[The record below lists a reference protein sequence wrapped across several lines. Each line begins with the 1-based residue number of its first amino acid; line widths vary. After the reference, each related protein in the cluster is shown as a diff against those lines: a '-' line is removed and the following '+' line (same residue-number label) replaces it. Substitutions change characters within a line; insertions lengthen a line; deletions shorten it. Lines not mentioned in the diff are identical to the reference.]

1 VIRRRFVTGLF
12 LGLWA
17 GAAAPA
23 QAQRLGLFFDEQAT
37 LCSAPILP
45 LGPSVHVWVFAF
57 PPPDSV
63 ISGVAFKLQLPPMM
77 AVAAGSLVLPRNPRV
92 SSTEG
97 DLLGGITIR
106 YSSCITGISPLLVAE
121 MDLDDRAFSPRNDL
135 RVTLAGVAT
144 DSLAALVPEILICDP
159 GDPLGAELGRMPS
172 PSVDATFNCTFNCY
186 CTTALRPRS
195 WSEVKFLYRGR

>member
-1 VIRRRFVTGLF
+1 MRRRFVNLLALCACAF
-12 LGLWA
+12 L
-17 GAAAPA
+17 AAPA
-23 QAQRLGLFFDEQAT
+23 RAQRVGLFFDDQAT

-77 AVAAGSLVLPRNPRV
+77 AVAAGSLVLPRDPRV
-92 SSTEG
+92 ASTEG

-106 YSSCITGISPLLVAE
+106 YSSCITGITPLLVAE
-121 MDLDDRAFSPRNDL
+121 MDLDDRSFTARNDL
-135 RVTLAGVAT
+135 RVTLVGVAT
-144 DSLAALVPEILICDP
+144 DSVAVNVPEILLCDP
-159 GDPLGAELGRMPS
+159 DDPLGAERGRLQS
-172 PSVDATFNCTFNCY
+172 PSIDATFNCTFNCY

-195 WSEVKFLYRGR
+195 WSEMKFLYRGR